1 MFFFKSRA
9 QKAKKKTAPKKK
21 TVVFENLDEKQKIL
35 LMIRKMR
42 KRISPDV
49 LSKAEQLAFS
59 QIGVDPP
66 IPPENEASRLFKIA
80 MANNGERRAEILALV
95 ERRVNKRLH

>member
-21 TVVFENLDEKQKIL
+21 TVAFEDLDEKQKIL

>member
-9 QKAKKKTAPKKK
+9 QKATKKTAPKKK
-21 TVVFENLDEKQKIL
+21 TVVFEDLDEKQKIL

>member
-1 MFFFKSRA
+1 MFFFKSKS
-9 QKAKKKTAPKKK
+9 QKFKSKTGPKKK
-21 TVVFENLDEKQKIL
+21 AVVFEDLDEKQKIL

-59 QIGVDPP
+59 QIGVEPP

>member
-9 QKAKKKTAPKKK
+9 QKAKKKTALKKK
-21 TVVFENLDEKQKIL
+21 TVVFEDLDEKQKIL

>member
-21 TVVFENLDEKQKIL
+21 TVVFEDLDEKQKIL

>member
-21 TVVFENLDEKQKIL
+21 TVVFEDLDEKQKIL

-42 KRISPDV
+42 KRISPEV

>member
-9 QKAKKKTAPKKK
+9 QKAKKKTASKKK
-21 TVVFENLDEKQKIL
+21 TVVFEDLDEKQKIL

>member
-21 TVVFENLDEKQKIL
+21 TIVFEDLDEKQKIL

>member
-21 TVVFENLDEKQKIL
+21 TVVFKDLDEKQKIL